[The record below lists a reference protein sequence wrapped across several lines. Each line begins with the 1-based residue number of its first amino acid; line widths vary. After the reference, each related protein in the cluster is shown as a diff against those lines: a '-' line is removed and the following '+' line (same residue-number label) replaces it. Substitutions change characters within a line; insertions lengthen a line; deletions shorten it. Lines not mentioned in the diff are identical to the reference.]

1 MNTKNKLTAQIYSIL
16 RKENKERAEAI
27 RKRDIL
33 LENFKTISDT
43 HYKRFLEECQS
54 EDKSIIYYS
63 TLYDRIKEQA
73 PEYDS
78 KSYLAIA
85 LESFT
90 EYLSEANETAYD
102 EFWWMIK
109 DMTIYVDK
117 DTEYV
122 VTQRDQEMIYLL
134 YREISLALINFLT
147 FKIALDDKVDDYED
161 DEYYDNLTDAA
172 MYTFE
177 EFLDSYKASK
187 RIFARRYTDGDLESW
202 FKSYHINLAINRLNL
217 INGGAPITALEIIK
231 KFVSEGLIV
240 DDIEVEIDDFE
251 LSEAE
256 ETFDTIVRIVHHR
269 KNVFNVAVDTDELE
283 TLFDIAIDAINCCL
297 TNTVLTK
304 RDGAISSTELYEA
317 DVERFNNIPVESGD
331 ERPVNES
338 DDATNMAEP
347 ESETKSE

>member
-27 RKRDIL
+27 ERRDIL

-43 HYKRFLEECQS
+43 YYKRFLEECQS
-54 EDKSIIYYS
+54 EDKSIIYNS

-78 KSYLAIA
+78 KSYLGIA
-85 LESFT
+85 LESFA
-90 EYLSEANETAYD
+90 EYLSEANEKAYD
-102 EFWWMIK
+102 DFWCMIK
-109 DMTIYVDK
+109 GMSLYVDK
-117 DTEYV
+117 DTEYAS
-122 VTQRDQEMIYLL
+122 TQRDLEMVYFL

-172 MYTFE
+172 LYTFE
-177 EFLDSYKASK
+177 DFFDSYKDFASH
-187 RIFARRYTDGDLESW
+187 YYNDGESAENW
-202 FKSYHINLAINRLNL
+202 LKSYHINLAINRLNL

-231 KFVSEGLIV
+231 KFIAEGLVV
-240 DDIEVEIDDFE
+240 DGIEVEVDDFE

-269 KNVFNVAVDTDELE
+269 KSAFDVAVDTDELE

-317 DVERFNNIPVESGD
+317 DVERFNSIPVESGD
-331 ERPVNES
+331 ERPANEP
-338 DDATNMAEP
+338 DDATNVA

>member
-27 RKRDIL
+27 ERRDVL
-33 LENFKTISDT
+33 LENFKTLSDT
-43 HYKRFLEECQS
+43 YYKRFLEECQS

-78 KSYLAIA
+78 KSYLGIA
-85 LESFT
+85 LESFV
-90 EYLSEANETAYD
+90 EYLSETNEKAYD
-102 EFWWMIK
+102 DFWCMIK
-109 DMTIYVDK
+109 GMSLYVDK
-117 DTEYV
+117 DTEYAS
-122 VTQRDQEMIYLL
+122 TQRDLEMVYFL

-172 MYTFE
+172 LYTFE
-177 EFLDSYKASK
+177 EFFDSYKDFASH
-187 RIFARRYTDGDLESW
+187 YYNDGELAENW
-202 FKSYHINLAINRLNL
+202 LKSYHINLAINRLNL

-240 DDIEVEIDDFE
+240 DDIEVEVDDFE

-347 ESETKSE
+347 KSETKSE